1 MYALIECCGKQYKVK
16 EGDIIYF
23 EKINR
28 KESITFKKILL
39 VSDNENVVIG
49 TPYIKGFKVQGQILG
64 NVKSKKIIVFKMK
77 PKTNYRKKYG
87 HRQEHTKVLI
97 KSICKE

>member
-1 MYALIECCGKQYKVK
+1 MYALIECCGKQYEVK

-23 EKINR
+23 EKLNR

-64 NVKSKKIIVFKMK
+64 KVKSKKIIVFKMK
-77 PKTNYRKKYG
+77 KKTNYRKKY
-87 HRQEHTKVLI
+87 L
-97 KSICKE
+97 